1 MLTAGRAEANGSAAS
16 LGGGLDESTGAA
28 LGPHPPSAGRGKP
41 QAERWTKLVDT
52 TMAEMTTP
60 SGERHF
66 HIGHATIGGGRCFI
80 IAEVAQ
86 AHEGSLG
93 LAHAFID
100 AAHAVKADAVKFQ
113 THIAAAE
120 STLDEPFRVRFSS
133 QDTTRYDY
141 WRRMEFTPE
150 QWAELAAHAADR
162 GLVFLSSA
170 FSQEAVALLDGLGVP
185 AWKIASGE
193 LGSIGLLDAMVAT
206 GKPFLVSSGMSPWQ
220 ELDDLVHRLRA
231 APRPFAVMQCTSCY
245 PTPLRDVGLNVVT
258 DMARRYGVPAGL
270 SDHSGTIFPSLAAL
284 ARGASVLELHLT
296 LDRRMFGPDV
306 VASLTPQEFG
316 TVTAFRDA
324 LLEIDAHPVDKD
336 AMAERLAPMR
346 SLFRRSLA
354 PRRPL
359 AAGTLLQAD
368 MIVAKKPGTG
378 IPEGELAAVIG
389 RRLRRNVAPDRLLTW
404 QDLEP

>member
-1 MLTAGRAEANGSAAS
+1 M
-16 LGGGLDESTGAA
+16 
-28 LGPHPPSAGRGKP
+28 
-41 QAERWTKLVDT
+41 
-52 TMAEMTTP
+52 MAETTTP
-60 SGERHF
+60 SDAQFR
-66 HIGHATIGGGRCFI
+66 IGPARIGAGRCFI

-93 LAHAFID
+93 LAHAFIE
-100 AAHAVKADAVKFQ
+100 AAHAAKADAVKFQ

-133 QDTTRYDY
+133 QDATRYDY
-141 WRRMEFTPE
+141 WRRMEFRPE
-150 QWAELAAHAADR
+150 QWAELSAHAAER

-170 FSQEAVALLDGLGVP
+170 FSRQAVALLDGLGVA

-193 LGSIGLLDAMVAT
+193 LGSTGLLDAMVAT

-220 ELDDLVHRLRA
+220 ELDALVQRLKA
-231 APRPFAVMQCTSCY
+231 APRPVAVMQCTSCY
-245 PTPLRDVGLNVVT
+245 PTSLQDVGLNVVAE
-258 DMARRYGVPAGL
+258 MARRYGVPVGL
-270 SDHSGTIFPSLAAL
+270 SDHSGTIYPSLAAI

-306 VASLTPQEFG
+306 PASLTPEEFA

-324 LLEIDAHPVDKD
+324 LLEIDSHPVDKD

-346 SLFRRSLA
+346 ALFRRSLA
-354 PRRPL
+354 PERPL
-359 AAGTLLQAD
+359 AAGTLLEAD

-378 IPEGELAAVIG
+378 IPEGELAGLIG
-389 RRLRRNVAPDRLLTW
+389 RRLRRDVAPDRLLTW